1 MKEFTMNT
9 ALVNRRRALLP
20 TFNLLLASGAIVLA
34 VIAIEADDV
43 GSTSPPPPATTVG
56 TIVGPA
62 HPLGA
67 AGVGIP
73 CDELVYTRC

>member
-1 MKEFTMNT
+1 MEEVTMNT
-9 ALVNRRRALLP
+9 ALVNRRGALLP
-20 TFNLLLASGAIVLA
+20 TFNLLLASAAVVLA

-43 GSTSPPPPATTVG
+43 GSTAPPPTTPAV

-67 AGVGIP
+67 VSVGVP

>member
-1 MKEFTMNT
+1 MITT
-9 ALVNRRRALLP
+9 LIHRRRSLLP
-20 TFNLLLASGAIVLA
+20 TLNLLLAGGAVVLA
-34 VIAIEADDV
+34 VVAIAADDV
-43 GSTSPPPPATTVG
+43 GSATPTSTTPVA

-67 AGVGIP
+67 ARVGVP

>member
-1 MKEFTMNT
+1 MNV
-9 ALVNRRRALLP
+9 AVANRRRPLLP
-20 TFNLLLASGAIVLA
+20 RLNLLLASGAVVLA
-34 VIAIEADDV
+34 VVAIAADDV
-43 GSTSPPPPATTVG
+43 GSATPTPTAPVL

-67 AGVGIP
+67 ADVGIP